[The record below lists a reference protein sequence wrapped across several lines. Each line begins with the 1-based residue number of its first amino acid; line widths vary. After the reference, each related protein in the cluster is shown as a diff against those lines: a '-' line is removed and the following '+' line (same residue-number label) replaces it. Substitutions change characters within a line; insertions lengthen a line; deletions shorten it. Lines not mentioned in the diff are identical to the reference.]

1 MKVFAAI
8 LLILSPTCFS
18 ADIASCSAPEGV
30 SYYPEIG
37 LTTKK
42 SSGWQEDKI
51 TQGITKLVKL
61 SKDTYD
67 IVYVDFRQEI
77 ISATQE
83 GGTVFLLSRASDVVS
98 VLVVY
103 PAGTAEIYTFVKS
116 KSGKLEYIHTSS
128 KSGDGVLTS
137 RSSVMVGKCSY
148 INLTDL

>member
-1 MKVFAAI
+1 MKLIAAI
-8 LLILSPTCFS
+8 LLVASPTCFS
-18 ADIASCSAPEGV
+18 ADIASCSAPEGK

-37 LTTKK
+37 ITAKENT
-42 SSGWQEDKI
+42 GWKDDKI

-83 GGTVFLLSRASDVVS
+83 GATVFRLSSGPDVVS

-103 PAGTAEIYTFVKS
+103 PAGSAEIYTFAKTR
-116 KSGKLEYIHTSS
+116 SGKLEYIHTTN
-128 KSGDGVLTS
+128 KSGDGVLIS

-148 INLTDL
+148 INLANL